1 MKTRQFTLKLATVAA
16 VVSASMIPLR
26 AASSDTQDLNF
37 TINEVIEFDAL
48 EAAVGLTISAFDN
61 SGNGSFNQTGHYK
74 LQCNANSAR
83 KVTVALDSAMP
94 AHTSLDIGMVAP
106 VGVAHVGPIPGLG
119 TTATDILT
127 GINKVNVV
135 SSDINYTFRATVL
148 ASTGNFTRTVTFSVV
163 P

>member
-1 MKTRQFTLKLATVAA
+1 MKTRKLRLTLATMA
-16 VVSASMIPLR
+16 VLSASHVHLH

-48 EAAVGLTISAFDN
+48 EGALGLTISSFDS
-61 SGNGSFNQTGHYK
+61 SGNGSFNQTGHYR
-74 LQCNANSAR
+74 LFCNANSAR

-94 AHTSLDIGMVAP
+94 SNTSLDVAMVPPPGA
-106 VGVAHVGPIPGLG
+106 AQVGPAFGVG
-119 TTATDILT
+119 TTATDIIT

-135 SSDINYTFRATVL
+135 SSDINYTFRASVL
-148 ASTGNFTRTVTFSVV
+148 AATGNFTRTVTFSVV

>member
-1 MKTRQFTLKLATVAA
+1 MKTRQFNLKLATLAA
-16 VVSASMIPLR
+16 VVSVSMIPLR

-61 SGNGSFNQTGHYK
+61 GGNGSFNQIGHYK
-74 LQCNANSAR
+74 LLCNANSAR

-94 AHTSLDIGMVAP
+94 AHTSLDIGMMAP
-106 VGVAHVGPIPGLG
+106 VGAAHVGPILGLG
-119 TTATDILT
+119 TIATDILI

-135 SSDINYTFRATVL
+135 SSDINYTFRASVL
-148 ASTGNFTRTVTFSVV
+148 ASNVNFTRTVTFSVV

>member
-1 MKTRQFTLKLATVAA
+1 MKPLHLKTTLATLV
-16 VVSASMIPLR
+16 VVSASMFSLH

-48 EAAVGLTISAFDN
+48 EAALGLTIASFDT
-61 SGNGSFNQTGHYK
+61 SGNGSFNHTGHYR
-74 LQCNANSAR
+74 LLCNANSAR

-94 AHTSLDIGMVAP
+94 SHTSLDVAMVAP
-106 VGVAHVGPIPGLG
+106 AGAAHVGPVSGLG
-119 TTATDILT
+119 TTATDIIT

-135 SSDINYTFRATVL
+135 SSDINYTFRASVL
-148 ASTGNFTRTVTFSVV
+148 ATTGNFTRTVTFSVV